1 MMKPK
6 ELYRFTEAASVP
18 PFSQPQNFYF
28 CIDKSPSMDEFVFG
42 TTTRFSIVKAQLND
56 ALDKLDALRLEK
68 GVRVDIGVCGFS
80 QAETI
85 EIVRRDVTTADVADI
100 KAWVTALVTT
110 SGTPYDTP
118 MSFARSYFLTP
129 KAAGVPF
136 KQSLFFVT
144 GGEPTPESSAYAAAT
159 ANADMIG
166 RSGAFSEANNNQV
179 DIYTIGVDLTNA
191 TYLGLLD
198 NTPRDGVAVINSAN
212 SNSMYN
218 IIIAT
223 TSADS
228 LVWTLTSA
236 DSDEVFNGDTYVST
250 AVGRDEVQSKNEL
263 SKANLTVT
271 VSLDNP
277 MGRRWLRTS
286 VDAIV
291 GLTLFVKDMET
302 ATTVV
307 GWKGR
312 LASVKPTEK
321 SIQLIFESVFTSLR
335 RPGLRQRYQ
344 RTCPHALY
352 GPGCNVAKEDFAVSG
367 QVTNVDGTSV
377 TMPVAASF
385 PNGWFTAGMIEAPD
399 GTMRFITAHSGS
411 TLTLIRPLDSLSNAY
426 ANQGY
431 GQAYGYGYGGL
442 VARIFPGCDRT
453 TQTCKTKFNNL
464 NNNGAFPFI
473 PFKNPFSGSSIV

>member
-1 MMKPK
+1 MTRPK
-6 ELYRFTEAASVP
+6 ELYRFSEAASVP
-18 PFSQPQNFYF
+18 PFTKPQNFYF
-28 CIDKSPSMDEFVFG
+28 CIDKSPSMDEFVYG
-42 TTTRFSIVKAQLND
+42 TTTRFQVVKAQLND
-56 ALDKLDALRLEK
+56 ALSKLDALRLEK
-68 GVRVDIGVCGFS
+68 GVRVDIGICGFS
-80 QAETI
+80 QAETV
-85 EIVRRDVTTADVADI
+85 EIVRRDVTSADI
-100 KAWVTALVTT
+100 ADIQAWVNALVTT

-118 MSFARSYFLTP
+118 MSFARSYFLAP
-129 KAAGVPF
+129 KPADIEF
-136 KQSLFFVT
+136 QQSLFFVT
-144 GGEPTPESSAYAAAT
+144 DGEPTPESSAYAAAN

-166 RSGAFSEANNNQV
+166 RSGAFSAENNNVV

-198 NTPRDGVAVINSAN
+198 NTPRDGVAVVNSQN

-228 LVWTLTSA
+228 IFWTYTSA
-236 DSDEVFNGDTYVST
+236 DTEETHNGELYLPL
-250 AVGRDEVQSKNEL
+250 AIGRDESEQKNEL

-271 VSLDNP
+271 VSLDNE

-286 VDAIV
+286 LDAAV
-291 GLTLFVKDMET
+291 SFTLFSKDVST
-302 ATTVV
+302 GSVV
-307 GWKGR
+307 VAWKGR
-312 LASVKPTEK
+312 LASVKPDEK
-321 SIQLIFESVFTSLR
+321 SIKLMFESVFTSLR

-367 QVTNVDGTSV
+367 QVTNVAGTSV
-377 TMPVAASF
+377 TFPAAASF

-399 GTMRFITAHSGS
+399 GTMRFITNHSGS
-411 TLTLIRPLDSLSNAY
+411 TLTLIRQLDSLSEAF
-426 ANQGY
+426 AKQGY
-431 GQAYGYGYGGL
+431 GQGYGYGYGGL

-453 TQTCKTKFNNL
+453 TQTCKDKFNNL

-473 PFKNPFSGSSIV
+473 PLKNPMSGSSIV